1 MTYLYKLAGENLEMA
16 EADLQGFLRSQE
28 ISEEVKRN
36 GRIAETES
44 EPLQIR
50 RLALTHEVCEKIA
63 EKNLEEN
70 IEIEAEGRYAV
81 RAENIGEANYDTQE
95 WEKKLGSQLEND
107 DNEVDLEHP
116 ENEYVAYLFED
127 KYILGKLVESLPR
140 DKFQDRENQHR
151 PFSSPVSIDPVQ
163 ARLLVNLAEVKP
175 GEKVLDPFCGTGGIL
190 IEAGLCG
197 VAVYG
202 TDIQSKMVEGSEE
215 NLEEYGVIA
224 HDIREMSVEDAVE
237 ELDQDFEA
245 VITDLPYGK
254 ASFKESDVK
263 KEFMEL
269 VEKRC
274 SGKAVFVSDQPEFE
288 GMEPEFSIYVHKN
301 LTRYIYT
308 YSAS

>member
-1 MTYLYKLAGENLEMA
+1 MTYLYKLAGEDLEMA
-16 EADLQGFLRSQE
+16 EADLKGFLRSQE
-28 ISEEVKRN
+28 IDEELVRN
-36 GRIAETES
+36 NRIAETEA
-44 EPLQIR
+44 EPIQIR
-50 RLALTHEVCEKIA
+50 RLALTHEVSQKIT
-63 EKNLEEN
+63 EN
-70 IEIEAEGRYAV
+70 SLDENPEIEAEGRYAV
-81 RAENIGEANYDTQE
+81 RAENIGNADHDTQE

-107 DNEVDLEHP
+107 ENEVDLEHP
-116 ENEYVAYLFED
+116 ENEYIAYLYED
-127 KYILGKLVESLPR
+127 RYILGRLVESLPR
-140 DKFQDRENQHR
+140 DKFQERENQHR

-175 GEKVLDPFCGTGGIL
+175 GESVLDPFCGTGGIL

-197 VAVYG
+197 VAVHG
-202 TDIQSKMVEGSEE
+202 TDIQSKMVEGTEE
-215 NLEEYGVIA
+215 NLEEYGIIA
-224 HDIREMSVEDAVE
+224 HDIREMSVEDAKE

-269 VEKRC
+269 IEEKC
-274 SGKAVFVSDQPEFE
+274 SGKAVFVSDQPDFE
-288 GMEPEFSIYVHKN
+288 DLEPDFSIYVHKN